1 MLGFAGTAK
10 QVRRWLQAKRTAL
23 HKHTPRRWRDVVLPA
38 VTASLPPTRKL
49 LAPIQLAWLIVKPA
63 ETRSAEEAEAIVRTE
78 QDTEAA
84 TLVRLV
90 RRFVDR
96 VRDAG
101 ITGKRHPPGVDT
113 FDAWLADTRDCS
125 IHAVETFAAGLEHD
139 GAAVRAALTL
149 PWSNGQTEGQVT
161 KLKLLK
167 RSMYGR
173 AKLDLLR
180 QRLLL
185 AT

>member
-1 MLGFAGTAK
+1 M
-10 QVRRWLQAKRTAL
+10 VR
-23 HKHTPRRWRDVVLPA
+23 
-38 VTASLPPTRKL
+38 
-49 LAPIQLAWLIVKPA
+49 I
-63 ETRSAEEAEAIVRTE
+63 E
-78 QDTEAA
+78 QDAEAA

-90 RRFVDR
+90 RRFVDLVQNAR
-96 VRDAG
+96 
-101 ITGKRHPPGVDT
+101 ITGKRHHTTIDT
-113 FDAWLADTRDCS
+113 FDAWLADACDGNVR
-125 IHAVETFAAGLEHD
+125 AVATFAAGLKQD

-185 AT
+185 AA

>member
-1 MLGFAGTAK
+1 MPT
-10 QVRRWLQAKRTAL
+10 
-23 HKHTPRRWRDVVLPA
+23 
-38 VTASLPPTRKL
+38 TRKL
-49 LAPIQLAWLIVKPA
+49 LAPIQLSWLIVKAA
-63 ETRSAEEAEAIVRTE
+63 ETRSVEEAETIVRIE

-84 TLVRLV
+84 ILVRLV
-90 RRFVDR
+90 RRFVDL

-101 ITGKRHPPGVDT
+101 ITDKRQPSGVDT
-113 FDAWLADTRDCS
+113 FDAWLADARNCS
-125 IHAVETFAAGLEHD
+125 VRAVATFAAGLKHD

-185 AT
+185 AA

>member
-1 MLGFAGTAK
+1 MGSL
-10 QVRRWLQAKRTAL
+10 
-23 HKHTPRRWRDVVLPA
+23 RDGATTSLPA
-38 VTASLPPTRKL
+38 TRKL
-49 LAPIQLAWLIVKPA
+49 LAPIQLAWLIVKAA
-63 ETRSAEEAEAIVRTE
+63 ETRSAEETEALVRIE
-78 QDTEAA
+78 QDVEAA

-90 RRFVDR
+90 RRFVGL

-101 ITGKRHPPGVDT
+101 ITGKRLPPGVDT
-113 FDAWLADTRDCS
+113 FDAWLADARDCS
-125 IHAVETFAAGLEHD
+125 VRAVATFAAGLEHD

-185 AT
+185 AA